1 MKYHDVQE
9 VYEFEDVD
17 KNHFPTLQAYADA
30 PNGFSIDD
38 KKIAIQES
46 DIAYPV
52 PQVMKRRLNRQYNKT
67 DLGKIIG
74 EMHMTSEQRRH
85 LEKRCLE
92 IYGKLI

>member
-1 MKYHDVQE
+1 
-9 VYEFEDVD
+9 
-17 KNHFPTLQAYADA
+17 
-30 PNGFSIDD
+30 
-38 KKIAIQES
+38 
-46 DIAYPV
+46 
-52 PQVMKRRLNRQYNKT
+52 MKRRLNRQYNKT